1 MLKCDIRKYFE
12 TMDHAVLKTLLRR
25 QLKDRQVLALFDHII
40 DHPIPGATPGKGV
53 PIGNLTSQ
61 YCANLYLGVLDHFVK
76 ERLRLKGYVRYMD
89 DFLVFTD
96 DKPLLHT
103 TLATIRA
110 FLRDTLL
117 LDLKDEVVRLAP
129 VTQGVSFV
137 GFRIFPGLV
146 RLDRRK
152 WARFRQQV
160 RVLEAQYARGMIAEE
175 TLAQAVAS
183 MIGHV
188 KHADTL
194 TARRQVFAAS
204 LSLG

>member
-1 MLKCDIRKYFE
+1 M
-12 TMDHAVLKTLLRR
+12 
-25 QLKDRQVLALFDHII
+25 
-40 DHPIPGATPGKGV
+40 

-89 DFLVFTD
+89 DFLVLTD

-117 LDLKDEVVRLAP
+117 LDLKDEVVRVAP

-137 GFRIFPGLV
+137 GFHIFPGLV
-146 RLDRRK
+146 RVERRK
-152 WARFRQQV
+152 
-160 RVLEAQYARGMIAEE
+160 
-175 TLAQAVAS
+175 
-183 MIGHV
+183 
-188 KHADTL
+188 
-194 TARRQVFAAS
+194 
-204 LSLG
+204 